1 MVYKV
6 TVSFH
11 LPIIRY
17 LPTCTN
23 VSSTCFSVCLELY
36 LDGAVVAPSFQYL
49 HRSAVF
55 DEVWLSQTD
64 GAPREVPPERPITGR
79 RISVWVPLGYTLP

>member
-1 MVYKV
+1 MVSKV

-11 LPIIRY
+11 RPIIRY
-17 LPTCTN
+17 WPNCTN

-49 HRSAVF
+49 LPSGVLE
-55 DEVWLSQTD
+55 EVWLSQTD

-79 RISVWVPLGYTLP
+79 RISA